1 LATDDLLRGRR
12 EEILRIAAKHGARNV
27 RVFGSVARGEA
38 GDESDVDLLV
48 EFEPGR
54 TLLDQAGLVVELE
67 ELLGR
72 KVDVVTEGGLYW
84 LLRRRVLKEARP
96 LGGKP
101 GGSPAVAKDPR
112 VYLARILECIEKIEY
127 FTADGREPFLRDRRD
142 GAGRGPAQLRGDR

>member
-1 LATDDLLRGRR
+1 MAPDDLLRERR
-12 EEILRIAAKHGARNV
+12 DEILRIAAKHGARNV
-27 RVFGSVARGEA
+27 RVFGSATRGEA

-84 LLRRRVLKEARP
+84 LLRRRILKEARP
-96 LGGKP
+96 L
-101 GGSPAVAKDPR
+101 
-112 VYLARILECIEKIEY
+112 
-127 FTADGREPFLRDRRD
+127 
-142 GAGRGPAQLRGDR
+142 